1 MKKIIN
7 LILSI
12 AILFGITGLPSIA
25 KANII
30 KKISQ
35 ETPLILKHVSDTSL
49 IGDPLDTQLTWHW
62 SHQSHQSH
70 YSHQSHESHSSH
82 YSHYSGY

>member
-1 MKKIIN
+1 MKKVIN

-12 AILFGITGLPSIA
+12 AVFFGITGIPSIA
-25 KANII
+25 KADII
-30 KKISQ
+30 KKINQ
-35 ETPLILKHVSDTSL
+35 ETPLILKHVADTSL
-49 IGDPLDTQLTWHW
+49 IGDPLDAQLTWHW

-70 YSHQSHESHSSH
+70 YSHSSHQSH